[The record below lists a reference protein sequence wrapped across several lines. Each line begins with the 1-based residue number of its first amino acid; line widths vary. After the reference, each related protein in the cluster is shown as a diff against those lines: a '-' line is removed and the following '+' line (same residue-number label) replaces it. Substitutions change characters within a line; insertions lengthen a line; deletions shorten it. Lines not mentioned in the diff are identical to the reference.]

1 MHELSSFAVCVFL
14 EKFGRI
20 CGRRD
25 RCYLIVGRG
34 ILRAINVTKASAA
47 IPTIFDDEEEIK
59 TYTCADCAQ
68 TLEFPASSTNLVS
81 MEYGWRLVREPDA
94 TGTPVAIWRCPSC
107 WTARKDKLA
116 ISSEHPVPSSRPAS
130 QIRKK

>member
-1 MHELSSFAVCVFL
+1 M
-14 EKFGRI
+14 
-20 CGRRD
+20 
-25 RCYLIVGRG
+25 
-34 ILRAINVTKASAA
+34 TKANAA
-47 IPTIFDDEEEIK
+47 SIPSLYDGEEDIK

-94 TGTPVAIWRCPSC
+94 SGNLVAIWRCPSC
-107 WTARKDKLA
+107 WNARKDKLS